1 MLKILQYITL
11 ILLLLALSLQ
21 AKANTQQAF
30 QSSTSLYLQNKPHT
44 HPIPQHRNTNDINTA
59 TYKTNSNKAPL
70 YISSEQ
76 VTHSVGNITNA
87 TETILNYNTTA
98 NTNTHRYNITKYA
111 IRTTTPTEITRL
123 NITSLTTTQT
133 ATENYEGPERISRPD
148 DSQIGYLDNIP
159 LGDCPWYLL
168 LIFPIA
174 TIIIKRRK
182 ITL

>member
-59 TYKTNSNKAPL
+59 TYKTNSNKTPL

-87 TETILNYNTTA
+87 TKTILNYNTTA

-123 NITSLTTTQT
+123 NITSLTTKQ
-133 ATENYEGPERISRPD
+133 TENNNGPERISRPD

-159 LGDCPWYLL
+159 LDDCPWYLL

-182 ITL
+182 TKITL